1 MSGFSIFKASL
12 IILQMAHPTS
22 LEEIQDFKG
31 KYPKQLW
38 YLFLIEM
45 WERFTFY
52 GMRALLALYIS
63 HLILSADYHQ
73 ADKVTMAEKIAKY
86 EEEHKGEKIT
96 PAHPQY
102 YIITSEQKYAGE
114 AEAISNKRYGIIN
127 AFIYMMAFI
136 GGLFADKLFG
146 FRKSIFWGGILMAS
160 GTFLMAFPGSF
171 NFYLGVC
178 ILIVGTGF
186 FKPNI
191 STMVGMLYKDGD
203 PRRDAGFSLF
213 YSGINT
219 GAFLSG
225 LTIAYIGT
233 AYSWS
238 LGFSLAGICML
249 LGLTLFMFTQ
259 KSLGP
264 IGLTPKPEIFEKK
277 TAGVSKGFFYFF
289 GTLLF
294 VPLFF
299 SLIYYPMEFNMTSLF
314 GTHKTVHFTGDGN
327 AATFSGKL
335 MADSV
340 FVPNANIALVDENKK
355 TIGTATTDAEGKF
368 ELSGINTSVVS
379 HLELQEGTIGN
390 KILFNNE
397 KGTEKEINI
406 NDSGAFNI
414 INKYIVQL
422 VDLIFLIVAIIVIAY
437 LFIEIRKCERAE
449 ARKLVAASI
458 LIFFS
463 FIFWSF
469 FEQGGGS
476 LNYFAIGNVQ
486 SHGLNMTSVN
496 NSVNALYVILFAPLV
511 GLLWLALA
519 KRKAEPNTVVKFGLG
534 FVFLGIGFLVFFMSK
549 FYANKDGMAPL
560 SMFVLAYLITTIGE
574 LCLSP
579 IGLSMITKLSPKR
592 LYGVMMGTW
601 FLASAYGQY
610 GAGLIGSALA
620 SDESGKNLTNVEKLE
635 QYTSGYEMI
644 GYISLAAGVVMIL
657 LSPVIRKLMAEVK

>member
-73 ADKVTMAEKIAKY
+73 ADKVTMAEKIEKY

-96 PAHPQY
+96 PEHPQY

-264 IGLTPKPEIFEKK
+264 IGLTPKP
-277 TAGVSKGFFYFF
+277 
-289 GTLLF
+289 
-294 VPLFF
+294 
-299 SLIYYPMEFNMTSLF
+299 
-314 GTHKTVHFTGDGN
+314 
-327 AATFSGKL
+327 
-335 MADSV
+335 
-340 FVPNANIALVDENKK
+340 
-355 TIGTATTDAEGKF
+355 
-368 ELSGINTSVVS
+368 
-379 HLELQEGTIGN
+379 
-390 KILFNNE
+390 
-397 KGTEKEINI
+397 
-406 NDSGAFNI
+406 
-414 INKYIVQL
+414 
-422 VDLIFLIVAIIVIAY
+422 
-437 LFIEIRKCERAE
+437 
-449 ARKLVAASI
+449 
-458 LIFFS
+458 
-463 FIFWSF
+463 
-469 FEQGGGS
+469 
-476 LNYFAIGNVQ
+476 
-486 SHGLNMTSVN
+486 
-496 NSVNALYVILFAPLV
+496 
-511 GLLWLALA
+511 
-519 KRKAEPNTVVKFGLG
+519 
-534 FVFLGIGFLVFFMSK
+534 
-549 FYANKDGMAPL
+549 
-560 SMFVLAYLITTIGE
+560 
-574 LCLSP
+574 
-579 IGLSMITKLSPKR
+579 
-592 LYGVMMGTW
+592 
-601 FLASAYGQY
+601 
-610 GAGLIGSALA
+610 
-620 SDESGKNLTNVEKLE
+620 
-635 QYTSGYEMI
+635 
-644 GYISLAAGVVMIL
+644 
-657 LSPVIRKLMAEVK
+657 